1 MLNVGVIGI
10 GNCGNQVAV
19 LAAKELGCSVIAIN
33 SSKNDLNT
41 LPDTIPYILIGDER
55 GAGKNRNDAKKFLKE
70 SIMDMIQDTKFQT
83 FIQGKDAIYIVSSTG
98 GGTGSGAA
106 PILSSIIRNSF
117 RDEEGK
123 EKPVILVG
131 VLPKIGEAYAT
142 QTNTLEYLTELYK
155 TLDDQT
161 YMLYDNETL
170 SKEPSYLMMQKINKS
185 IVDDIKVMRG
195 DYNIPTPY
203 ASIDEKD
210 MKMILETPG
219 RIAIASVKDL
229 KEKDLDSVDIE
240 DLIINQLKTN
250 SHCELQRDKV
260 INRTGVITNLCEN
273 LNSIFDTNIPKV
285 QEFIGV
291 PVEDFEHVA
300 VNPERKMENNVFLIM
315 SGLTNINDR
324 INKISDRIEEI
335 QERQNIAKEEDSLDD
350 IDVKDL
356 NSKRSYREKNTN
368 ANVDLQGIFSQFGA

>member
-19 LAAKELGCSVIAIN
+19 LAAKELGCDVIAIN

-106 PILSSIIRNSF
+106 PVLSSIIRNSF

-185 IVDDIKVMRG
+185 IVDDIKVVRG

-210 MKMILETPG
+210 IKMILEAPG
-219 RIAIASVKDL
+219 RIVIASVRDL

-240 DLIINQLKTN
+240 DLIIEQLKTN

-260 INRTGVITNLCEN
+260 LNRTGVITNLCEN
-273 LNSIFDTNIPKV
+273 LNSIFNTNIPKV